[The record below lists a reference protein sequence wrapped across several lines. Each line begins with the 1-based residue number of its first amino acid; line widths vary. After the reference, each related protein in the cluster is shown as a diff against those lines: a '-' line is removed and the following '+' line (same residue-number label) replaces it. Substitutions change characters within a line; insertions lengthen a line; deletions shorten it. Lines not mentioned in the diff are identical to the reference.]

1 MMGET
6 FWVNTKARNNMARYR
21 FFKSSI
27 DDDQLYL
34 ESFRETHY
42 RQKVR
47 RPTLNLKYKSAQM
60 RSLCDCCQKTKPT
73 CDILLMVMKLSGWP
87 KMSPCIIRKYSK
99 LTFQQVQIVL
109 LQQTQTDKLDL
120 QNICCSVA
128 KKHKYSSEVLSRI
141 HFNKISD
148 SFGSSFKLHSYQVKF
163 DFFKVGNFLM
173 SALHL
178 LRGSKETPWQLD
190 GCAYEIRIHNL

>member
-34 ESFRETHY
+34 ESFRETHN

-73 CDILLMVMKLSGWP
+73 CDILLMVMELSG
-87 KMSPCIIRKYSK
+87 
-99 LTFQQVQIVL
+99 
-109 LQQTQTDKLDL
+109 
-120 QNICCSVA
+120 
-128 KKHKYSSEVLSRI
+128 
-141 HFNKISD
+141 
-148 SFGSSFKLHSYQVKF
+148 
-163 DFFKVGNFLM
+163 
-173 SALHL
+173 
-178 LRGSKETPWQLD
+178 
-190 GCAYEIRIHNL
+190 